1 MIRAVIFVAALTV
14 LLTAFA
20 GCLFSPSVEET
31 KEKETEVLA
40 KFDEFSVI
48 DCPKADAEHWDEI
61 FQASIEYDEL
71 PRYVETGDLMSVLN
85 DFEDALDDWE
95 ETAKEEG
102 CL

>member
-1 MIRAVIFVAALTV
+1 M
-14 LLTAFA
+14 
-20 GCLFSPSVEET
+20 EET

-48 DCPKADAEHWDEI
+48 DCPKADAEHWDEVY
-61 FQASIEYDEL
+61 QASIEYDEL
-71 PRYVETGDLMSVLN
+71 PTYVETGDLMSVLN
-85 DFEDALDDWE
+85 DLEDALDDWE